1 MNPLGQILLA
11 ALLAGLVAIAV
22 TVAIE
27 KFGGLIG
34 GILGTIPTTIVPAAA
49 FIWLADPTN
58 SVFQSAMGMVPVG
71 MLLNAIFLWLWRAV
85 PPLIPNW
92 TFGKR
97 LATITT
103 ANLSVWFIGAAISVS
118 LFSDEAPMTV
128 GLAALLVGL
137 ILGLWITL
145 EHRHAP
151 RGQNRVGP
159 VTLAMR
165 GVAAAT
171 AIGVAVWFSQLGSP
185 LLAGMASVFPAIF
198 LTSMVALWISQGED
212 VPSGAVGPMMLGA
225 MSVSFYALLATHT
238 LPEYGVMVGS
248 ILTWFAS
255 IFAIS
260 VPAALWLRFRA
271 NRRVEAQNP
280 AP

>member
-1 MNPLGQILLA
+1 MTPQGQILLA
-11 ALLAGLVAIAV
+11 AFLAGLVAIAV

-49 FIWLADPTN
+49 FMWLAEPTDEA
-58 SVFQSAMGMVPVG
+58 FQPAMGMVPVG
-71 MLLNAIFLWLWRAV
+71 MLLNTIFLWLWRIV
-85 PPLIPNW
+85 PTKVPNW
-92 TFGKR
+92 SFGKR
-97 LATITT
+97 LMSITT
-103 ANLSVWFIGAAISVS
+103 INLSVWFGGAALSVT
-118 LFSDEAPMTV
+118 LFSEQASMKV
-128 GLAALLVGL
+128 GLAALLLGV

-151 RGQNRVGP
+151 RGHNKVGP
-159 VTLAMR
+159 MTLAMR

-171 AIGVAVWFSQLGSP
+171 AIGLAVWLSQLGSP

-198 LTSMVALWISQGED
+198 LTSMVALWIAQGED

-225 MSVSFYALLATHT
+225 MSVSFYALLATYT
-238 LPEYGVMVGS
+238 LPEFGVIIGS
-248 ILTWFAS
+248 GVTWLAS
-255 IFAIS
+255 ITAIS
-260 VPAALWLRFRA
+260 VPAAFWLRSRA
-271 NRRVEAQNP
+271 NRRIEAQNP